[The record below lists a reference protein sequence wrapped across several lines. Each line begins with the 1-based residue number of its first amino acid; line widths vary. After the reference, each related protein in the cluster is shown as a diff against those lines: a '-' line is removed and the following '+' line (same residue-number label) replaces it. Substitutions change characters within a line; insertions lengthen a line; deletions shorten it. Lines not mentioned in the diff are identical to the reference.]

1 MSVEQSGAP
10 LLVTTGSDQ
19 RPEARAGRRRL
30 PRPTRRTVVG
40 VGIFIAVLL
49 FFLTQTRLEATLGKL
64 KVADRATT
72 AGNRTAFSQ
81 IVDPM
86 DYPAPVRWI
95 AYGVNL
101 WDANAIGMF
110 FAILLGGAAVGA
122 FSPLAGLRSL
132 LRRHGATGAGVGGVM
147 GLPLFMCSAC
157 SAPVS
162 MGFYRNGAA
171 LETSL
176 GMILGSALFNPVGI
190 VAIFLLFAA
199 PMAVARVAFGLFA
212 ILVLAPLVARWHQRA
227 PVPAIVGVDV
237 CDIPPLGSAGT
248 GTAGEQPDD
257 WGTAV
262 RQGVGEWVTNT
273 LDIAW
278 RLVPPMLLATFMV
291 GVVFTIIPPQQ
302 LSDRVGSGFLA
313 IVVTAAAGT
322 LLQLPTLFE
331 IPLVLGV
338 LALGLGEGPATALL
352 VTAPSAG
359 LVTLGITRTD
369 LGWRTPG
376 LLLAGT
382 FAGGVVAGAVVGW
395 L

>member
-1 MSVEQSGAP
+1 MAVAENVGMNPSAP
-10 LLVTTGSDQ
+10 RQRLL
-19 RPEARAGRRRL
+19 
-30 PRPTRRTVVG
+30 TRRTVVG
-40 VGIFIAVLL
+40 IAIFLVLL
-49 FFLTQTRLEATLGKL
+49 AFFLTQTRLEATLGKL

-81 IVDPM
+81 LVDPL
-86 DYPAPVRWI
+86 DYPPALRWI

-110 FAILLGGAAVGA
+110 FAILLGGAAMGA
-122 FSPLAGLRSL
+122 FAPVAGLRGL
-132 LRRHGATGAGVGGVM
+132 LRRRGAGGAGVGGVM

-190 VAIFLLFAA
+190 VAIFLLLSA
-199 PMAVARVAFGLFA
+199 PMALARVAFGLLA
-212 ILVLAPLVARWHQRA
+212 IFVMAPLVARWHQRTPA
-227 PVPAIVGVDV
+227 VVGLGVCAVPVAAGGGP
-237 CDIPPLGSAGT
+237 AGT
-248 GTAGEQPDD
+248 EGQVETDSWAAALRGGVAD
-257 WGTAV
+257 WA
-262 RQGVGEWVTNT
+262 TNT

-278 RLVPPMLLATFMV
+278 RLVPPMLLGTFMV

-302 LSDRVGSGFLA
+302 LSDRVGSGLLA
-313 IVVTAAAGT
+313 IVVTAAVGT

-376 LLLAGT
+376 LLLVGT
-382 FAGGVVAGAVVGW
+382 FIGGVVAGAVVGG

>member
-1 MSVEQSGAP
+1 MSGQLGDDVVA
-10 LLVTTGSDQ
+10 
-19 RPEARAGRRRL
+19 PEAIAGKRKPL
-30 PRPTRRTVVG
+30 ITKRTVIG
-40 VGIFIAVLL
+40 VGIFLVVLL

-72 AGNRTAFSQ
+72 AGNSTAFSQ

-95 AYGVNL
+95 VYGINL

-110 FAILLGGAAVGA
+110 FAVLLGGAAVGA
-122 FSPLAGLRSL
+122 FSPLAGLRGL
-132 LRRHGATGAGVGGVM
+132 LRRRGAAGAGVGGVM

-190 VAIFLLFAA
+190 VAIFLLFSA
-199 PMAVARVAFGLFA
+199 PMAVARVAFGLVA
-212 ILVLAPLVARWHQRA
+212 ILVMAPLLARRHQRRA
-227 PVPAIVGVDV
+227 VPVVVGGEVCPVPQPGL
-237 CDIPPLGSAGT
+237 PPAG
-248 GTAGEQPDD
+248 ADFRHEPDT
-257 WGTAV
+257 WGAAV
-262 RQGVGEWVTNT
+262 RRGVGEWLANT

-291 GVVFTIIPPQQ
+291 GVVFTVIPPQQ
-302 LSDRVGSGFLA
+302 LSDRVGTGVLA
-313 IVVTAAAGT
+313 IVVTAAVGT

-382 FAGGVVAGAVVGW
+382 FVGGVVAGAVVGW

>member
-1 MSVEQSGAP
+1 MGERLGAVAERAGTSRSVPSGAREP
-10 LLVTTGSDQ
+10 LVTK
-19 RPEARAGRRRL
+19 
-30 PRPTRRTVVG
+30 RTVVG
-40 VGIFIAVLL
+40 IAIFLAVLA
-49 FFLTQTRLEATLGKL
+49 FFLTQTRLEASLGKL

-81 IVDPM
+81 FVDPL
-86 DYPAPVRWI
+86 DYPPPLRWI

-122 FSPLAGLRSL
+122 FTPIAGLRGL
-132 LRRHGATGAGVGGVM
+132 LRRRGAGGAGVGGVM

-190 VAIFLLFAA
+190 VAIFLLFSA
-199 PMAVARVAFGLFA
+199 PMALARVAFGLVA

-227 PVPAIVGVDV
+227 PAVVGVDLCAV
-237 CDIPPLGSAGT
+237 APSGPAEPGPPASAGV
-248 GTAGEQPDD
+248 PDEPD
-257 WGTAV
+257 SWGRAV
-262 RQGVGEWVTNT
+262 RRGVGDWVSNT

-278 RLVPPMLLATFMV
+278 RLVPPMLLASFMV
-291 GVVFTIIPPQQ
+291 GVVFTLIPPQQ
-302 LSDRVGSGFLA
+302 LSDRVGTGLLA
-313 IVVTAAAGT
+313 VVVTAALGT

-382 FAGGVVAGAVVGW
+382 FAGGVVAGVAVGG